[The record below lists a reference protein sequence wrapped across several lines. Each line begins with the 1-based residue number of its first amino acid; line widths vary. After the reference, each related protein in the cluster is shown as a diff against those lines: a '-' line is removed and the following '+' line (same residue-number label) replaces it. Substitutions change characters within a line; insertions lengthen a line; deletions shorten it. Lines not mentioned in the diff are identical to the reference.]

1 MEKPQTK
8 DARINKLK
16 QLKENKAKSSKK
28 DFDVVND
35 SMLKDVFIEMKNKMP
50 GAPRIVLLAGFNEP
64 ATPELIKYL
73 TQIFV

>member
-16 QLKENKAKSSKK
+16 QLKENKVKGSKE
-28 DFDVVND
+28 DFDVLND
-35 SMLKDVFIEMKNKMP
+35 SMLKDVFIELKKKLP

-64 ATPELIKYL
+64 ATPDIIK
-73 TQIFV
+73 